1 MVVQHANDRLRN
13 RRKLTKQAI
22 SFAMEGKWGEAAETN
37 RLIIVGFPDDSEAYN
52 RLGKAATELGLY
64 SEARDAFSRTLEL
77 DPSNPIA
84 KKNLQRLQTLSDDTA
99 KEPGGTRVPPHFF
112 IEQTGKT
119 GLEELTDLAQR
130 DTLAKVST
138 GEKVALHIAGARINA
153 TTEAGNILG
162 RLDSRVS
169 SRLTALMNGGNRYEG
184 AVSSVAEDR
193 LVIFIKETYQNP
205 SQRGRLSFPP
215 KGHDTTRPHSWPR
228 RRQGSNDAESMA
240 GEDQWSP
247 DRPAPDPRHAH
258 EASRG
263 FAAFANGE
271 EQEDE

>member
-1 MVVQHANDRLRN
+1 
-13 RRKLTKQAI
+13 
-22 SFAMEGKWGEAAETN
+22 
-37 RLIIVGFPDDSEAYN
+37 
-52 RLGKAATELGLY
+52 
-64 SEARDAFSRTLEL
+64 
-77 DPSNPIA
+77 
-84 KKNLQRLQTLSDDTA
+84 
-99 KEPGGTRVPPHFF
+99 
-112 IEQTGKT
+112 
-119 GLEELTDLAQR
+119 
-130 DTLAKVST
+130 
-138 GEKVALHIAGARINA
+138 
-153 TTEAGNILG
+153 
-162 RLDSRVS
+162 
-169 SRLTALMNGGNRYEG
+169 MNGGNRYEG